1 MPEMSM
7 PEFQCRDFNAEDVRP
22 GRELEEDEAGRALRR
37 PPVSFNSSFVF
48 RVLNDRQLLRGD
60 QLQYLIHCFL
70 NPGIRPMKLPRG
82 LRGELTKNIPI
93 LHGVQG
99 AKNFAGTHGNTYF
112 PLKLPRMHVILR

>member
-1 MPEMSM
+1 M
-7 PEFQCRDFNAEDVRP
+7 PEFQCQNLSAEDVRP
-22 GRELEEDEAGRALRR
+22 GRDLEEEVAGRALCR

-60 QLQYLIHCFL
+60 QLQYLVHRFL
-70 NPGIRPMKLPRG
+70 NSGIRPMKLPRG

-93 LHGVQG
+93 FHRVQG
-99 AKNFAGTHGNTYF
+99 AKNFARTHGNTYF